1 MVEISEKKNCTGC
14 CVCVD
19 SCAKNAISLQTD
31 NEGFWYPVVN
41 KELCINCGL
50 CNKVCPVENLPKAK
64 QDNFEKPTCFAA
76 INKNL
81 YIRFDSTSGG
91 VFSALAEK
99 IFREGGLVGG
109 AITDK
114 DFNVSQVLIDK
125 KGDLEKI
132 RSSKYYQSN
141 STGFYKS
148 VKAALLDGKK
158 VLVCG
163 LPCQM
168 AGLRNYLEKDYENL
182 IIVDLICLCIPSPK
196 VFKKYIEDIE
206 RKYESP
212 VVAARCKSKELGWRK
227 LTQVFELKDGRHIYQ
242 THDENPF
249 QYFYMSTRTSCRPSC
264 YDCKFKGFPRIA
276 DISIGDF
283 WEGWNGKKNPVYTK
297 EFKKEFDND
306 LGTSVIIVNSKK
318 GLDYLNTAKGSMKIQ
333 EIPFETVL
341 PGNKALTNS
350 ISHSIIDRD
359 EYFEN
364 LDKYCFSDLYNH
376 YKNKTLTIK
385 QKIKKILKRY
395 LSLLKNYKV
404 NLYSYIKLISLNG
417 FVKVFFSFQNLILPL
432 KYSTI
437 RLSNKKNIHL
447 NKGNITIGTK
457 RVKGSKLE
465 TRFLIEGNGKLDING
480 NVSIAYGSDVEIF
493 DGGHLEL
500 GYCWTNIN
508 FELICSDH
516 IKIGNYVG
524 IGRNVCI
531 RDNNGGHYINRPFYK
546 ESRPV
551 IIEDKAWIA
560 SNVTIM
566 PGVTVGE
573 GAIIG
578 ANSFVTENVPPYTMV
593 SGNPA
598 KVIDEDI
605 LFKQ

>member
-1 MVEISEKKNCTGC
+1 MIEISEKKNCTGC
-14 CVCVD
+14 CACVD
-19 SCAKNAISLQTD
+19 TCGKNAISLQID

-41 KELCINCGL
+41 KELCVNCGL
-50 CNKVCPVENLPKAK
+50 CDKVCPIENMPKAK
-64 QDNFEKPTCFAA
+64 KENFEKPICFAA

-81 YIRFDSTSGG
+81 YVRFDSTSGG
-91 VFSALAEK
+91 LFSALADK
-99 IFREGGLVGG
+99 TFRDGGLVGG
-109 AITDK
+109 AITDEE
-114 DFNVSQVLIDK
+114 FNVSQVLIDNK
-125 KGDLEKI
+125 SELEKI

-148 VKAALLDGKK
+148 VKSALIGGKR
-158 VLVCG
+158 VLACG

-168 AGLRNYLEKDYENL
+168 AALRNYLGKDYENL

-196 VFKKYIEDIE
+196 VFKKYIEDVGE
-206 RKYESP
+206 KYGSP
-212 VVAARCKSKELGWRK
+212 VVAAKCKSKELGWRK
-227 LTQVFELKDGRHIYQ
+227 LTQLFELKDGRHIYQ
-242 THDENPF
+242 TYGENPF
-249 QYFYMSTRTSCRPSC
+249 QFFYMNTRTSCRPSC

-276 DISIGDF
+276 DITLGDF
-283 WEGWNGKKNPVYTK
+283 WEGSDNKPNPVYTK

-306 LGTSVIIVNSKK
+306 LGTSVVIVNSKK
-318 GLDYLNTAKGSMKIQ
+318 GLDYLNAAKGSMKIK

-341 PGNKALTNS
+341 PGNKALTYKIAPSS
-350 ISHSIIDRD
+350 INRT
-359 EYFEN
+359 EFFEN
-364 LDKYCFSDLYNH
+364 LDKYSFSELYKQ
-376 YKNKTLTIK
+376 YSNKSLNLK
-385 QKIKKILKRY
+385 QKIKKLLRRYILLFRY
-395 LSLLKNYKV
+395 YNF
-404 NLYSYIKLISLNG
+404 NLHSYMKLISLNG
-417 FVKVFFSFQNLILPL
+417 FRKTFFSYKNLIIPL
-432 KYSTI
+432 KYSII
-437 RLSNKKNIHL
+437 RLSNKNNIHL
-447 NKGNITIGTK
+447 NNGNLTIGTK

-465 TRFLIEGNGKLDING
+465 TRLLTEGNGRIDVNG
-480 NVSIAYGSDVEIF
+480 NASIAYGSDVEIF

-508 FELICSDH
+508 FELICSEH

-598 KVIDEDI
+598 KIVDEAV